1 MPNIGPMEILIVLIV
16 ALVIFGPKRIPELG
30 RSVGNGIREF
40 RGTVSG
46 EQAAIAQSE
55 PKPTAKAD
63 ETA

>member
-1 MPNIGPMEILIVLIV
+1 MEILIVLIV

-46 EQAAIAQSE
+46 EQPALVDSDAAPAR
-55 PKPTAKAD
+55 KAD
-63 ETA
+63 EAA

>member
-1 MPNIGPMEILIVLIV
+1 MEILIVLIV

-46 EQAAIAQSE
+46 EQTALAQPE
-55 PKPTAKAD
+55 AKPAAKAD
-63 ETA
+63 EAA